1 MTPFPQEPDMPPTSE
16 SPPGPDGGVRPP
28 LRERIWTRIE
38 HEVDTRSIRLAADL
52 IRRTEGRVGRLF
64 RRRVLVLTTQG
75 RKSGQMRTVPLQYL
89 DASAPSSRT
98 HRLSSSPPIATTS
111 RCWPPSLPERSVISP
126 KTPVATTS
134 VARSPPPGAVKPCS
148 LLDPRVH
155 ARIVQLAQRQP
166 AGSADGSLPDGL
178 TVREAEVLAYIS
190 RGLSYQEIAA
200 SLFVSEATVKTHINR
215 IFAKTQ
221 SRDRAQAIAY
231 AHHHGL
237 T

>member
-111 RCWPPSLPERSVISP
+111 RCWPPSLPERSDISP

-148 LLDPRVH
+148 TRECTPESFSSLNDNPPDPQT
-155 ARIVQLAQRQP
+155 ARCRTGSPSVKQRSSPTSRAGCPTRRLPP
-166 AGSADGSLPDGL
+166 ACSSARRP
-178 TVREAEVLAYIS
+178 
-190 RGLSYQEIAA
+190 
-200 SLFVSEATVKTHINR
+200 
-215 IFAKTQ
+215 
-221 SRDRAQAIAY
+221 
-231 AHHHGL
+231 
-237 T
+237 